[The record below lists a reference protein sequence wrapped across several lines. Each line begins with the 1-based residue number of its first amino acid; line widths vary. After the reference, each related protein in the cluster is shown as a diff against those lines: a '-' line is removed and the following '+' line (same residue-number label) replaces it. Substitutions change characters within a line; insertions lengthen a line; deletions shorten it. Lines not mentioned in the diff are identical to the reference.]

1 MKDFLDK
8 LGLYDYLGI
17 WWPGAISVT
26 YYLLTL
32 QSPLRKLF
40 QFIGMEDPGFKQG
53 HWVIILYTVI
63 AYMIGV
69 ILHETGKLFSDWVLR
84 LRAKKC
90 QNNAYNPTKSS
101 VFFRGIRND
110 FATSIE
116 ETIPEGVYKT
126 ITFHQAN
133 YGLRFN
139 RNADKKKIESHHA
152 VYALSRSLFLC
163 FLSHSIAEVIAFCT
177 DCVTGRNALIMISTD
192 IFLIILFGIRTVR
205 YYYSWIKNLI
215 IHYYFEC
222 KSEKEMSSVPE
233 KA

>member
-1 MKDFLDK
+1 MKDFLNK

-69 ILHETGKLFSDWVLR
+69 ILHETGKLFSDCVLR
-84 LRAKKC
+84 LRARKC

-101 VFFRGIRND
+101 IFFRGIRND

-116 ETIPEGVYKT
+116 ETIPEGVYKR

-139 RNADKKKIESHHA
+139 RNADKKKIESYHA

-163 FLSHSIAEVIAFCT
+163 FLSHSIAECFAVSAAY
-177 DCVTGRNALIMISTD
+177 VTGRNALFMIIMD
-192 IFLIILFGIRTVR
+192 IILMILFGIRTVR